1 MEMPRGKPVKWRSF
15 PRDRNMSSTIAEKI
29 FSSHSGR
36 PANAGDV
43 FVATVPRTVEGGAW
57 RPASKAGEET

>member
-1 MEMPRGKPVKWRSF
+1 MG
-15 PRDRNMSSTIAEKI
+15 STIAEKI